1 MNEED
6 GPDDVTNDDD
16 PDDVTNDD
24 GPDDVTN
31 DDDPDDVINE
41 NVLCATFTFSTRLK
55 HLCRERLWRTAF

>member
-1 MNEED
+1 M
-6 GPDDVTNDDD
+6 TNDDD

-41 NVLCATFTFSTRLK
+41 NVPCATFTFSTRLK